1 MSLNNKIGK
10 QQLLVAL
17 KGFAMGV
24 ADIVPGVSGGT
35 VAFITGIYDQL
46 LESISSVNLKFLS
59 YLTRLQIKQALGHIQ
74 FYFLLPLFGGI
85 IFAILSTSRMMHFLL
100 ENYAVYTWSTFF
112 GLIAASIYFVGKQV
126 KSPGHPKNLSF
137 LGLGGVI
144 GYALV
149 SLVPVNTPNDMIYI
163 FFSGMIAI
171 CAMILPGISGSFI
184 LLILGKYAFI
194 TSILKSPFENGNLLI
209 ILIFCLGCLMG
220 LLSFSKFLNWFLKH
234 YHNIAMAFLTGFMI
248 GSMKK
253 IWPWKQT
260 LESTIIRGK
269 TYILREEN
277 ILPGTIDS
285 QVMIALGLMIS
296 GFMIVIL
303 IEIMSN
309 RSNNNS

>member
-1 MSLNNKIGK
+1 MENKKIGK

-59 YLTRLQIKQALGHIQ
+59 YLRHFQIKEAMGHIQ
-74 FYFLLPLFGGI
+74 IYFLLPLFFGI
-85 IFAILSTSRMMHFLL
+85 AFAILSTSRLMNFLL
-100 ENYAVYTWSTFF
+100 EHYAIYTWSTFF

-126 KSPGHPKNLSF
+126 KSPMRAKNLASF
-137 LGLGGVI
+137 ALGAGI
-144 GYALV
+144 GYLLV

-163 FFSGMIAI
+163 FLSGMIAI

-194 TSILKSPFENGNLLI
+194 TSILKSPFEHGNLLI
-209 ILIFCLGCLMG
+209 IFVFCLGCLTG
-220 LLSFSKFLNWFLKH
+220 LLSFSKFLNWFLKR

-277 ILPGTIDS
+277 ILPTTIDA
-285 QVMIALGLMIS
+285 QVMIALALMIT

-309 RSNNNS
+309 NSKSNS